1 MAAQPLDFGSTK
13 NKGHIFWSL
22 MKIESITLR
31 EVQMRLKSPFETSF
45 GVSHQRRIILVEVV
59 ADGVSGW
66 GEVTASETPG
76 YNSETTDT
84 AWHVISDFVV
94 PSLIGKTISAAS
106 DCPALLATIR
116 GHEMAK
122 SGVEN
127 ALWDAEAQLKGVSLS
142 KLLGGTLEEIASGVS
157 LGIRET
163 PYALAKKV
171 EEELRSGYQRIKLK
185 IKPGKDLEYVAA
197 VRKEFPGILLSVDAN
212 SAYLLEDAAHLR
224 QLDQFKLLMMEQP
237 LNGDDIYAHSKLQA
251 QIQTAICLDEC
262 INNARHALTAI
273 ELKACRII
281 NIKLGRVGGHSEA
294 LRVEQICRTHS
305 IPVWCGGMLE
315 TGIGR
320 AHNIAMSTL
329 AGFTLPGDVSAS
341 KRYWNEDIIEPEVAV
356 TSNGTIHV
364 PKTPGIGYAVRRDR
378 IEQLTV
384 RTNNWSH
391 QRTAA

>member
-1 MAAQPLDFGSTK
+1 
-13 NKGHIFWSL
+13 

-31 EVQMRLKSPFETSF
+31 EIQMRLRSPFETSF
-45 GVSHQRRIILVEVV
+45 GVSHNRRIILVEAV
-59 ADGVSGW
+59 ADGAAGW

-84 AWHVISDFVV
+84 AWHVISDFIV
-94 PSLIGKTISAAS
+94 PALIGKTIANAS
-106 DCPALLATIR
+106 ECPALLSSIR

-127 ALWDAEAQLKGVSLS
+127 ALWDAEGKLRGISLS
-142 KLLGGTLEEIASGVS
+142 KLLGGSLTETACGVS
-157 LGIRET
+157 LGIREN
-163 PYALAKKV
+163 PQSLVRKV

-212 SAYLLEDAAHLR
+212 SAYSLPDAPHLAQFDAHN
-224 QLDQFKLLMMEQP
+224 LLMIEQP
-237 LNGDDIYAHSKLQA
+237 LQWDDIYAHSKLQS
-251 QIQTAICLDEC
+251 QIKTAICLDEC
-262 INNARHALTAI
+262 INNSRHALTAI

-281 NIKLGRVGGHSEA
+281 NIKLGRVGGHTEA
-294 LRVEQICRTHS
+294 KRVEELCRSHS

-329 AGFTLPGDVSAS
+329 RGFTLPGDVSAS
-341 KRYWNEDIIEPEVAV
+341 KRYWDEDLIEPEVVV
-356 TSNGTIHV
+356 TPKGTIEV
-364 PKTPGIGYAVRRDR
+364 PTGPGIGYHVCRDR
-378 IEQLTV
+378 IERLTV
-384 RTNNWSH
+384 RTNNWSS
-391 QRTAA
+391 QLTVA